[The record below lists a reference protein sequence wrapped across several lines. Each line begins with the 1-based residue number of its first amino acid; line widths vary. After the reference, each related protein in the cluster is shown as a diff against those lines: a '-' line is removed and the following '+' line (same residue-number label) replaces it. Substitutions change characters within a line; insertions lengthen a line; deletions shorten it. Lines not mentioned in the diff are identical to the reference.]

1 MQGRPA
7 GPLCC
12 GRCAGAQAAARVA
25 RRQHFRAAVFARPPG
40 GGLSRADGTAG
51 PQATA
56 GAARTAGAG
65 RAVPVAGRAVPV
77 DREDRSAGRAGQY
90 RTVTGTL
97 VDVSPH
103 ILVVATGDGERRLA
117 LTPGSPVWRGRLAAA
132 TELRPGERVVARL
145 ATDRGD
151 VADKVWASIGRVAGT
166 ISASDSG
173 QLMVDEGTTRRPQA
187 VVIAPDAANRIRV
200 RFPQLEPGNLIDVIG
215 LRRGAVLE
223 AVIPATSQPAYLA
236 SRVTR
241 AAAVVKTTAGTFSG
255 SATWHEPAEPG
266 EEPRGVAYPAVDP
279 AGCAEAALTVPC
291 PAELP
296 YLAVGSML
304 SVRNECTR
312 AARVLPVT
320 GCGAAARLFHDRC
333 LTCGTSPRGRVAD
346 LTLISFAELG
356 GDLERACFNATVTV
370 WP

>member
-25 RRQHFRAAVFARPPG
+25 RRQHFRAAVFARPG
-40 GGLSRADGTAG
+40 GGLSSADDTAG

-65 RAVPVAGRAVPV
+65 HAVPV
-77 DREDRSAGRAGQY
+77 DREDRADRGAGRAGQY

-132 TELRPGERVVARL
+132 TELRPGERVVVRL
-145 ATDRGD
+145 ATGRGD

-223 AVIPATSQPAYLA
+223 ALIPATSQPAYLA
-236 SRVTR
+236 
-241 AAAVVKTTAGTFSG
+241 
-255 SATWHEPAEPG
+255 
-266 EEPRGVAYPAVDP
+266 
-279 AGCAEAALTVPC
+279 
-291 PAELP
+291 
-296 YLAVGSML
+296 
-304 SVRNECTR
+304 
-312 AARVLPVT
+312 
-320 GCGAAARLFHDRC
+320 
-333 LTCGTSPRGRVAD
+333 
-346 LTLISFAELG
+346 
-356 GDLERACFNATVTV
+356 
-370 WP
+370 